1 MDVPAVDTGA
11 MGPPPPQTQAQQL
24 QQAHHMQ
31 SQPHQHSVS
40 PTTAA
45 TTDLGEE
52 TRRIALVKEFTSHL
66 GVSVDGSA
74 SQARAKPELARYLY
88 RNPSDPTGGAICSL
102 PGLELSSED
111 DDQDM
116 ATSGTAGDGAPG
128 GGGGGGLLPD
138 VGASAHMHPTAA
150 PYRSDSS
157 VAMPPPPPKQ
167 FGAAAGAGGGT
178 RGGPAIPAMA
188 AAVFDPNNTADAV
201 TAANT
206 AANAMPGSAASG
218 MSAAVA
224 AAAGQSPEAAS
235 ANAAK
240 LEAAAAANLGTPT
253 TWTRSSVAQAPPS
266 IVRSLSSSFYSLL
279 DSRVRAWTLLL
290 LRHSLSSGDDDSRS
304 RLLALLATSS
314 AIDLSKIVMSF
325 QTLDLP
331 PAMKA
336 QLEQEKRAKAA
347 AREAGTLTEAQK
359 AERDCDLVLPLIF
372 EANIDVN
379 LQGQTVSVQ
388 LRAPGT
394 VGGEYCVI
402 LWMDWNGT
410 HTHTHI
416 VFHGWLKHKGMRNIK
431 RSPIAVI
438 VVVTILLLLLVPSVD
453 FVSPSSHIKYLEI
466 KLDTN
471 SLVASMVEKARL
483 VVFKAVARA
492 TSIQNTSA
500 SKAPTQS
507 PGQGLASFSSALS
520 LGGEGGSSLQR
531 SKASASAQR
540 LQDIMTRKV
549 DTKATK
555 AKDDTSRPTF
565 PTLGKTRKNRS
576 VTWNNQVEQPRTDSR
591 NWPDNKRRKM
601 SQTLAPTLKRS
612 YKSFGK
618 PHADDSDSSDRVKNS
633 TFAEFGHAHKHA
645 NVPTFRNGRLHMPSA
660 NRQGPMDGGGMGRS
674 MGNLSSTQGNA
685 NWGGG
690 GGNATFG
697 NAGFGQQQQG
707 FGSSAGMMQQRQQGF
722 GLSSGSTGGSSVDR
736 FGLTRRGSGGNM
748 NMGGSGGGGG
758 GGGAPGMPRTAT
770 ALESMLLS
778 GVTPGSSG
786 GGGNASF
793 GAAAAPGGN
802 FGGLRRN

>member
-11 MGPPPPQTQAQQL
+11 MGPPPPQSQAQAQ
-24 QQAHHMQ
+24 HHNNNNMQ
-31 SQPHQHSVS
+31 RIHPQHSVS

-88 RNPSDPTGGAICSL
+88 RNPSDPTGGAICNL
-102 PGLELSSED
+102 PGLELSSQDE
-111 DDQDM
+111 DQDM
-116 ATSGTAGDGAPG
+116 ATSGTAGDGG
-128 GGGGGGLLPD
+128 SGGGLLPD

-167 FGAAAGAGGGT
+167 FGAAGAGGGT
-178 RGGPAIPAMA
+178 PVVGGGPAIPAMA

-224 AAAGQSPEAAS
+224 ST
-235 ANAAK
+235 NAAK

-266 IVRSLSSSFYSLL
+266 IVRSLSDSFYSLL

-336 QLEQEKRAKAA
+336 QLEQEKNAKAA

-394 VGGEYCVI
+394 VGGEYYVVLC
-402 LWMDWNGT
+402 D
-410 HTHTHI
+410 
-416 VFHGWLKHKGMRNIK
+416 GWI
-431 RSPIAVI
+431 
-438 VVVTILLLLLVPSVD
+438 
-453 FVSPSSHIKYLEI
+453 
-466 KLDTN
+466 
-471 SLVASMVEKARL
+471 
-483 VVFKAVARA
+483 
-492 TSIQNTSA
+492 
-500 SKAPTQS
+500 
-507 PGQGLASFSSALS
+507 
-520 LGGEGGSSLQR
+520 
-531 SKASASAQR
+531 
-540 LQDIMTRKV
+540 
-549 DTKATK
+549 
-555 AKDDTSRPTF
+555 
-565 PTLGKTRKNRS
+565 
-576 VTWNNQVEQPRTDSR
+576 
-591 NWPDNKRRKM
+591 
-601 SQTLAPTLKRS
+601 
-612 YKSFGK
+612 
-618 PHADDSDSSDRVKNS
+618 
-633 TFAEFGHAHKHA
+633 
-645 NVPTFRNGRLHMPSA
+645 
-660 NRQGPMDGGGMGRS
+660 
-674 MGNLSSTQGNA
+674 
-685 NWGGG
+685 
-690 GGNATFG
+690 
-697 NAGFGQQQQG
+697 
-707 FGSSAGMMQQRQQGF
+707 
-722 GLSSGSTGGSSVDR
+722 
-736 FGLTRRGSGGNM
+736 
-748 NMGGSGGGGG
+748 
-758 GGGAPGMPRTAT
+758 
-770 ALESMLLS
+770 
-778 GVTPGSSG
+778 
-786 GGGNASF
+786 
-793 GAAAAPGGN
+793 
-802 FGGLRRN
+802 

>member
-1 MDVPAVDTGA
+1 MEINHNIAKAKAMMDVPAVDTGA
-11 MGPPPPQTQAQQL
+11 MGPPPPQTQAQQHQH

-31 SQPHQHSVS
+31 THQHSVS

-116 ATSGTAGDGAPG
+116 ASGTAGDGAPG

-138 VGASAHMHPTAA
+138 VGASANMHPAAA
-150 PYRSDSS
+150 PYQSDSS

-167 FGAAAGAGGGT
+167 FGAAAAAGGGGGT

-188 AAVFDPNNTADAV
+188 AAVFNPNNTADAV

-206 AANAMPGSAASG
+206 AANAMPGSAVSG

-224 AAAGQSPEAAS
+224 AAAGQSPETAS

-379 LQGQTVSVQ
+379 LQGQTVAVQ

-402 LWMDWNGT
+402 VGWIGMEWNGT
-410 HTHTHI
+410 RIHI
-416 VFHGWLKHKGMRNIK
+416 MYYYFM
-431 RSPIAVI
+431 AA
-438 VVVTILLLLLVPSVD
+438 VVV
-453 FVSPSSHIKYLEI
+453 
-466 KLDTN
+466 
-471 SLVASMVEKARL
+471 
-483 VVFKAVARA
+483 
-492 TSIQNTSA
+492 
-500 SKAPTQS
+500 
-507 PGQGLASFSSALS
+507 
-520 LGGEGGSSLQR
+520 EG
-531 SKASASAQR
+531 
-540 LQDIMTRKV
+540 
-549 DTKATK
+549 
-555 AKDDTSRPTF
+555 
-565 PTLGKTRKNRS
+565 
-576 VTWNNQVEQPRTDSR
+576 
-591 NWPDNKRRKM
+591 
-601 SQTLAPTLKRS
+601 
-612 YKSFGK
+612 
-618 PHADDSDSSDRVKNS
+618 
-633 TFAEFGHAHKHA
+633 
-645 NVPTFRNGRLHMPSA
+645 
-660 NRQGPMDGGGMGRS
+660 
-674 MGNLSSTQGNA
+674 
-685 NWGGG
+685 
-690 GGNATFG
+690 
-697 NAGFGQQQQG
+697 
-707 FGSSAGMMQQRQQGF
+707 
-722 GLSSGSTGGSSVDR
+722 
-736 FGLTRRGSGGNM
+736 
-748 NMGGSGGGGG
+748 
-758 GGGAPGMPRTAT
+758 
-770 ALESMLLS
+770 
-778 GVTPGSSG
+778 
-786 GGGNASF
+786 
-793 GAAAAPGGN
+793 
-802 FGGLRRN
+802 

>member
-1 MDVPAVDTGA
+1 
-11 MGPPPPQTQAQQL
+11 MGPPPPQTQTQTQT
-24 QQAHHMQ
+24 QARHV
-31 SQPHQHSVS
+31 PHQHSVS

-66 GVSVDGSA
+66 GVSVDGPA
-74 SQARAKPELARYLY
+74 SQARPKPELTRYLY

-102 PGLELSSED
+102 PGLELSTED
-111 DDQDM
+111 DDEDM
-116 ATSGTAGDGAPG
+116 LGGGGGGGGGAGSGSAGTGDGAP
-128 GGGGGGLLPD
+128 GGGGLLPD

-167 FGAAAGAGGGT
+167 QFQQQPG
-178 RGGPAIPAMA
+178 GGPAIPAMA

-206 AANAMPGSAASG
+206 AANAMPGSSVSG
-218 MSAAVA
+218 MSAAVV

-347 AREAGTLTEAQK
+347 ARAAGTLTEAQK

-394 VGGEYCVI
+394 VG
-402 LWMDWNGT
+402 
-410 HTHTHI
+410 
-416 VFHGWLKHKGMRNIK
+416 
-431 RSPIAVI
+431 
-438 VVVTILLLLLVPSVD
+438 VD

-483 VVFKAVARA
+483 VVFKAVARV

-507 PGQGLASFSSALS
+507 PGNGLASFSSALS
-520 LGGEGGSSLQR
+520 LGGDGGSSLQR

-601 SQTLAPTLKRS
+601 SQTLNPTLKRS

-618 PHADDSDSSDRVKNS
+618 PHADESDSSERVRNS

-645 NVPTFRNGRLHMPSA
+645 NVPTFRNGRLHMPSS

-674 MGNLSSTQGNA
+674 MGNLSATQGNA

-697 NAGFGQQQQG
+697 EVGGNATFGQQQQG
-707 FGSSAGMMQQRQQGF
+707 FGSSVGVMQQQQGF
-722 GLSSGSTGGSSVDR
+722 GSSSSSSSAGGGSQVDR

-748 NMGGSGGGGG
+748 NMGGGGGGS
-758 GGGAPGMPRTAT
+758 GAQGMPRTAT

-778 GVTPGSSG
+778 GVTPR
-786 GGGNASF
+786 GGGNATF
-793 GAAAAPGGN
+793 GASAPGGS

>member
-1 MDVPAVDTGA
+1 MDVPEVDTGA

-24 QQAHHMQ
+24 QQAHHNMQ
-31 SQPHQHSVS
+31 THQHSVS

-66 GVSVDGSA
+66 GVTVDGSA

-111 DDQDM
+111 DDEDM
-116 ATSGTAGDGAPG
+116 ATSGTGDGAP
-128 GGGGGGLLPD
+128 GGGGLLPD

-167 FGAAAGAGGGT
+167 FGGGGGDAGGAGGGT
-178 RGGPAIPAMA
+178 IGGPAIPAMA

-206 AANAMPGSAASG
+206 AANAMPGSGASG

-379 LQGQTVSVQ
+379 LQGQSVSVQ

-394 VGGEYCVI
+394 VGGECSA
-402 LWMDWNGT
+402 MDGMDHTYATYIWKT
-410 HTHTHI
+410 HKHI
-416 VFHGWLKHKGMRNIK
+416 MYHLFDM
-431 RSPIAVI
+431 
-438 VVVTILLLLLVPSVD
+438 VVVVI
-453 FVSPSSHIKYLEI
+453 E
-466 KLDTN
+466 
-471 SLVASMVEKARL
+471 A
-483 VVFKAVARA
+483 
-492 TSIQNTSA
+492 
-500 SKAPTQS
+500 
-507 PGQGLASFSSALS
+507 
-520 LGGEGGSSLQR
+520 
-531 SKASASAQR
+531 
-540 LQDIMTRKV
+540 
-549 DTKATK
+549 
-555 AKDDTSRPTF
+555 
-565 PTLGKTRKNRS
+565 
-576 VTWNNQVEQPRTDSR
+576 
-591 NWPDNKRRKM
+591 
-601 SQTLAPTLKRS
+601 
-612 YKSFGK
+612 
-618 PHADDSDSSDRVKNS
+618 
-633 TFAEFGHAHKHA
+633 
-645 NVPTFRNGRLHMPSA
+645 
-660 NRQGPMDGGGMGRS
+660 
-674 MGNLSSTQGNA
+674 
-685 NWGGG
+685 
-690 GGNATFG
+690 
-697 NAGFGQQQQG
+697 
-707 FGSSAGMMQQRQQGF
+707 
-722 GLSSGSTGGSSVDR
+722 
-736 FGLTRRGSGGNM
+736 
-748 NMGGSGGGGG
+748 
-758 GGGAPGMPRTAT
+758 
-770 ALESMLLS
+770 
-778 GVTPGSSG
+778 
-786 GGGNASF
+786 
-793 GAAAAPGGN
+793 
-802 FGGLRRN
+802 

>member
-1 MDVPAVDTGA
+1 
-11 MGPPPPQTQAQQL
+11 
-24 QQAHHMQ
+24 MQ
-31 SQPHQHSVS
+31 SQTHQHSVS

-52 TRRIALVKEFTSHL
+52 TRRVALVKEFTSHL

-74 SQARAKPELARYLY
+74 SQARAKPELARYLC

-150 PYRSDSS
+150 PYRSDSN

-167 FGAAAGAGGGT
+167 FGAAAAGAGAGT

-266 IVRSLSSSFYSLL
+266 IVPSLSSSFYSLL

-394 VGGEYCVI
+394 VG
-402 LWMDWNGT
+402 
-410 HTHTHI
+410 
-416 VFHGWLKHKGMRNIK
+416 
-431 RSPIAVI
+431 
-438 VVVTILLLLLVPSVD
+438 VD

-722 GLSSGSTGGSSVDR
+722 GFSSGRTGGSSVDR

-786 GGGNASF
+786 GGGNLAS
-793 GAAAAPGGN
+793 APQRPAVI
-802 FGGLRRN
+802 LAV